1 MGEDVKHRLRG
12 PGLSSLRLQ
21 EKKGLLSTRACGLAC
36 ARACVHVWH
45 GLISNVAPVPSAGQR
60 GQ

>member
-36 ARACVHVWH
+36 VRARACTPGTV
-45 GLISNVAPVPSAGQR
+45 
-60 GQ
+60 

>member
-36 ARACVHVWH
+36 AGVRARLARFDW
-45 GLISNVAPVPSAGQR
+45 
-60 GQ
+60 